1 MPTRAELKTRLD
13 FLQSLERGEV
23 VSQLTLS
30 QRVGAS
36 VGLVNALLKR
46 AVHKGYVKVKA
57 APYKRFAY
65 YLTPKGF
72 TEKSQLVVAYL
83 DHSLDFFRDARDQYR
98 DLFLQAEA
106 RRCRRVLL
114 IGAGELAE
122 IAMLAASETDVEI
135 IGILDPRTNRDRVGG
150 VRVLRELP
158 DRATFDLAVLTDASS
173 PQATF
178 ERLAPGLAPATM
190 LAPELLRITRLETMS
205 AAGGTP

>member
-46 AVHKGYVKVKA
+46 AVVKGYVKVKA

-65 YLTPKGF
+65 YLTPTGF
-72 TEKSQLVVAYL
+72 AEKSQLVVAYL
-83 DHSLDFFRDARDQYR
+83 DHSLGFFRDARDQYR

-122 IAMLAASETDVEI
+122 IALLAASETEVEI
-135 IGILDPRTNRDRVGG
+135 VGILDPRTNRDRVGG
-150 VRVLRELP
+150 IKVLRELP
-158 DRATFDLAVLTDASS
+158 DRATFDLAVLTDASA
-173 PQATF
+173 PQATY
-178 ERLAPGLAPATM
+178 ERLVNDLTPAMM
-190 LAPELLRITRLETMS
+190 LAPDLLHLSRPESGNPTGQAS
-205 AAGGTP
+205 